1 MDLFIKT
8 EMYRNPE
15 FSSVMEFGVTAIKEL
30 DDEDFSQV
38 KVAGLYGLS
47 APLNFDG
54 RVEDASVYCF
64 DARDAHADETL
75 AILLEEMKNIEELLQ
90 VKLEDFS
97 NFDSVL
103 FLEEAQVDKEY
114 RGHGVA
120 LRLMREVAYIFRNSS
135 PLYILKAHPTGQS
148 GEVTDDD
155 CRKLGAYYMSDPVLG
170 FKELDPEK
178 YAGWL
183 VSKGAF
189 GIYKTEDNYFFDIN
203 SGT

>member
-1 MDLFIKT
+1 MDLIIKT
-8 EMYRNPE
+8 EMHRNPE
-15 FSSVMEFGVTAIKEL
+15 FKSVMEFGVTAIKEL

-38 KVAGLYGLS
+38 KVAGLYGLY

-54 RVEDASVYCF
+54 QIEDSLEDCF
-64 DARDAHADETL
+64 DARDGHAHETYS
-75 AILLEEMKNIEELLQ
+75 ILFQEMKNIEELLQ
-90 VKLEDFS
+90 VKLEDLW

-120 LRLMREVAYIFRNSS
+120 LRLMREVAYIFRNSF
-135 PLYILKAHPTGQS
+135 PLYILKAHPTGQGDNVS
-148 GEVTDDD
+148 DDD
-155 CRKLGAYYMSDPVLG
+155 CRKLGAYYISDPALG

-183 VSKGAF
+183 VSKGNA
-189 GIYKTEDNYFFDIN
+189 GIAETSDNYFFETS
-203 SGT
+203 SGN